1 MSKSKSLKATGAFRA
16 PVPSTRSFKPNYGAV
31 QQLGGVRRGDGN
43 DVVRNK
49 GEGTFTL
56 KQVQPVMSQSKEPLG
71 RLTEKSIPRKL
82 RLRERAEE
90 VAEHIS
96 AAGGRMLVT
105 DLERQIRRGL
115 LGLLK
120 VFRRNNIT
128 IRGFLKLYPELFK
141 TRGGQVTL
149 NTATDTP
156 APVPL
161 AEQIRLSDERNEMLK
176 AARKETAKSRLSNL
190 ADVYKFR

>member
-1 MSKSKSLKATGAFRA
+1 MA
-16 PVPSTRSFKPNYGAV
+16 
-31 QQLGGVRRGDGN
+31 
-43 DVVRNK
+43 
-49 GEGTFTL
+49 
-56 KQVQPVMSQSKEPLG
+56 QSKEPAG

-105 DLERQIRRGL
+105 DLERQIRRGGL

-120 VFRRNNIT
+120 VFKRNNIT
-128 IRGFLKLYPELFK
+128 IRGFLKMYNDRFT
-141 TRGGQVTL
+141 TRGGYVTL

-161 AEQIRLSDERNEMLK
+161 AEQIRLSDER
-176 AARKETAKSRLSNL
+176 AATRRVARKETSKQRLQGL

>member
-1 MSKSKSLKATGAFRA
+1 M
-16 PVPSTRSFKPNYGAV
+16 
-31 QQLGGVRRGDGN
+31 
-43 DVVRNK
+43 
-49 GEGTFTL
+49 
-56 KQVQPVMSQSKEPLG
+56 
-71 RLTEKSIPRKL
+71 

-128 IRGFLKLYPELFK
+128 IRGFLKLYPELFT
-141 TRGGQVTL
+141 TRGGYVTL
-149 NTATDTP
+149 KNTVEPATTPTPTP
-156 APVPL
+156 APVSF
-161 AEQIRLSDERNEMLK
+161 AEQIRLSDERNVMLK
-176 AARKETAKSRLSNL
+176 AARKETAKERVKSLSK
-190 ADVYKFR
+190 VYR